1 MSNEICMIM
10 KRKLALLTAA
20 LIASLSS
27 LHAQQKG
34 DFSVGGSL
42 GIAYR
47 STRSTLIQQ
56 SAETNVGDPKVSDDN
71 GPFQLAVSAEAG
83 YFVTN
88 NIRLT
93 LTAGFSR
100 RVENVLRIEDYVL
113 EQTSKLTA
121 VGPSIAFYL
130 KLADKLYL
138 VPEIG
143 GLYAFGAEG
152 VPVPG
157 IMGYHFIQERHD
169 YVIRGFELT
178 AHLLT
183 LEFKASPRLGI
194 GVDFGSISYANLHGS
209 AARDALEI
217 KSKAW
222 NFDINTTASVG
233 IRYYL

>member
-1 MSNEICMIM
+1 M
-10 KRKLALLTAA
+10 KRKLALLAVA
-20 LIASLSS
+20 LIASLAS

-56 SAETNVGDPKVSDDN
+56 STEANVGDPKVTDDN
-71 GPFQLAVSAEAG
+71 GPFQLAVYAEAG

-100 RVENVLRIEDYVL
+100 RVENVMRIEDMVL

-157 IMGYHFIQERHD
+157 IMPGHYFFQEKHD

-194 GVDFGSISYANLHGS
+194 GVDFGSISFANLHGT
-209 AARDALEI
+209 AARDALEV

-222 NFDINTTASVG
+222 NFDINTAASVG